1 MDVDCKK
8 LVAAYVDWLK
18 AKMTTADID
27 GICEITTPFLDRH
40 NDRLQI
46 YVRNDGHGLR
56 LSDDGYIIGDLE
68 TSGCPLDSPQRRQM
82 LKTILNGFGVQ
93 EQGGEL
99 FIEASP
105 EAFPKKK
112 HALLQAMMT
121 VNDMFMTSKHRV
133 ASLFIE
139 DVQHFLEDHEVR
151 FTPNVDFVGKS
162 GYSHKFDFVIPYSS
176 TKPERLLRA
185 INHPSRESAS
195 LLLFAWTDM
204 KEVRP
209 VNSNVYAILNDAEK
223 PPSPDVLNAF
233 DHYDLKTILWSQRDQ
248 FIVELAA

>member
-1 MDVDCKK
+1 MAVDCEK

-18 AKMTTADID
+18 AKTAMAGID
-27 GICEITTPFLDRH
+27 DTCEITTPFLDRH

-46 YVRNDGHGLR
+46 YVRKGGHGLR

-68 TSGCPLDSPQRRQM
+68 TSGCALESSQRREM
-82 LKTILNGFGVQ
+82 LQTILKGFGVQ
-93 EQGGEL
+93 EQDGEL
-99 FIEASP
+99 FIESST
-105 EAFPKKK
+105 ETFPKKK

-162 GYSHKFDFVIPYSS
+162 GYSHKFDFVIPRSR
-176 TKPERLLRA
+176 KRPERRL
-185 INHPSRESAS
+185 
-195 LLLFAWTDM
+195 
-204 KEVRP
+204 
-209 VNSNVYAILNDAEK
+209 
-223 PPSPDVLNAF
+223 
-233 DHYDLKTILWSQRDQ
+233 
-248 FIVELAA
+248 

>member
-1 MDVDCKK
+1 MDVDCTK
-8 LVAAYVDWLK
+8 LVAAYLDWLK
-18 AKMTTADID
+18 AKITTADID

-46 YVRNDGHGLR
+46 YVRKEGHGLR

-68 TSGCPLDSPQRRQM
+68 TSGCALDTPQRRQL

-93 EQGGEL
+93 EQDGEL

-139 DVQHFLEDHEVR
+139 DVQHFLEEHEAR
-151 FTPNVDFVGKS
+151 FTPSVDFVGKS
-162 GYSHKFDFVIPYSS
+162 GYSHKFDFVIPHS
-176 TKPERLLRA
+176 KEMPERLLRA
-185 INHPSRESAS
+185 INHPSRESATS
-195 LLLFAWTDM
+195 LLFAWTDM

-209 VNSNVYAILNDAEK
+209 ANSNVYAILNDEK
-223 PPSPDVLNAF
+223 DLSPDVLNAF
-233 DHYDLKTILWSQRDQ
+233 EHYDVKTILWSQRKE
-248 FIVELAA
+248 FIQELVA